1 MFTSS
6 TKREIRHFYVA
17 VVQWRRRNVQKSVM
31 HVQSCAK
38 PIVFAVLVAV
48 ALVVAYN
55 KLPNVFTDNQ
65 SVKYNSPNLLHQD
78 QDIKTWNFSV
88 LESYQTK
95 ERKIDKGVVQKKLWF
110 RVGVW
115 RVSAISAFSL
125 NLLIRTFASGTPHP
139 WRTLDP

>member
-1 MFTSS
+1 
-6 TKREIRHFYVA
+6 
-17 VVQWRRRNVQKSVM
+17 M

-95 ERKIDKGVVQKKLWF
+95 ERKIDQGVVQKKLWF

-115 RVSAISAFSL
+115 RVSAISAFPL